1 MEGEDP
7 SSSSKIENES
17 QSKNIDSQSLQR
29 VSSPPISLIN
39 SSSGVTTEEKRISET
54 PLKGENESSKKES
67 PPSTHVPYIYSTGA
81 PEDEPKLEYLGSADV
96 GYVQLSTAEGPP
108 SSSDRIMII
117 QDPSIVY
124 TGYDHS
130 PYIHPHVEGMRSTDA
145 LQQAVQSA
153 EVDKL
158 DPILLHSSN
167 DVSGGIRDTIYA
179 DSHHFESTL
188 APINYERSHSDSP
201 TYTNLE
207 NANSGNFESKH
218 IQAETYDIYGPIG
231 FNNGPSIA
239 PTIYGNKISKT
250 NPLMYENISNLDTSW
265 SSNGILTSS
274 SINKEYGVPNDGYS
288 SSGLKKP
295 NLGNYAHYV
304 PTAATSNFY
313 QAPPSSSSLIPQHQS
328 TPPSAP
334 PPSGS
339 HNDEIATRL
348 HYNGEGF
355 VQIDPQCMK
364 CSAILGP
371 GLWRRDGRT
380 SPYCDNCANYA
391 KMNGIRGLSSTSN
404 RPSTSVNRRTSS
416 APSNKITS
424 RRQGL
429 VCANCATTK
438 TTLWR
443 RNNNGEPV
451 CNACGL
457 YYKLHRTPRPLA
469 MKKDGV
475 IQTRKRKPKSIVNH
489 EHPVKV
495 KKSQM
500 PSPNTLELQQASNQ
514 PTTLDYSYNLPNK
527 ELFADPKQL
536 PSPSSG
542 KRGLML
548 PEYFID
554 GEGSNSSSN
563 GGLNNEM
570 IFSAAS
576 GKDRMLSGTYES
588 PVITSNLNN
597 LNSGGTS
604 APSSTSS
611 SNMVGESLNT
621 TCYHHRQTPNNE
633 AYIY

>member
-1 MEGEDP
+1 MPLVTGFTI
-7 SSSSKIENES
+7 SS
-17 QSKNIDSQSLQR
+17 R

-54 PLKGENESSKKES
+54 PLK
-67 PPSTHVPYIYSTGA
+67 
-81 PEDEPKLEYLGSADV
+81 EDEPKLEYLGSADV

-207 NANSGNFESKH
+207 NANR
-218 IQAETYDIYGPIG
+218 

-380 SPYCDNCANYA
+380 SPYC
-391 KMNGIRGLSSTSN
+391 LSSTSN

-489 EHPVKV
+489 EHP
-495 KKSQM
+495 
-500 PSPNTLELQQASNQ
+500 QASNQ